1 MKKRGDYR
9 DIIKSPLVTEKSTMN
24 STLNK
29 YTFEVDPSV
38 NKIEI
43 RKAIESIFKVKVIK
57 VNTIKIPAKTKRM
70 GKYVGKTNEK
80 KKAVVTLKEGQSI
93 QVGGVSLFEH

>member
-29 YTFEVDPSV
+29 YTFEVDPTA

-43 RKAIESIFKVKVIK
+43 RKAIENIFKVKVLK
-57 VNTIKIPAKTKRM
+57 VNTVKVPSKKRRM
-70 GKYVGKTNEK
+70 GKYLGNTPER
-80 KKAVVTLKEGQSI
+80 KKAIVTLKEGQSI
-93 QVGGVSLFEH
+93 QIGGVNLFEQ